1 MTKPV
6 YWGKGGEYGPYSV
19 QEDGWPNAGEV
30 MRAYR
35 LKRGWSAAEV
45 ARQYSEAL
53 KSLSK
58 CKKEGTPVKPVSATW
73 ILNMENENRV
83 PTDITRRRLLAD
95 LLQIPPI
102 LFGLGSFEQALFKP
116 KAETSALPKGPTIL
130 NQNLSPDLPRYEREI
145 RAFWLLNETSH
156 AHGVL
161 RDIVA
166 AIKELEALEEQ
177 TSGDLQRHVRELLYS
192 HYRLASRIT
201 RDVLELPAAYTYA
214 NHAVR
219 VTKSLGRKDLIAA
232 ALYARGF
239 VRLTR
244 GIFGEKAAI
253 GMIEP
258 NREKLTEALSDFEQ
272 ALPLARPQL
281 KGLLLLEVSRVQGL
295 LRGSATDITKALS
308 TMELVGKLIGSE
320 RGNEDSY
327 TRILLDGVVKGLSE
341 EEYLLGSAITF
352 NAVGRPD
359 KALEVFEDLEELDE
373 RKRRGKDHTRHHA
386 WVEIV
391 QAQAYLGTKQYN
403 VATVNAAR
411 AFLVLRDIDSVGH
424 IANIRAIYNDL
435 LKSPYCGHKEVK
447 ELGEMLT
454 DYYQSR
460 GRK

>member
-35 LKRGWSAAEV
+35 LKLGLSAEEV
-45 ARQYSEAL
+45 ARRYSEAL
-53 KSLSK
+53 KRLSEHK
-58 CKKEGTPVKPVSATW
+58 HVGTPVKPVSTTW

-95 LLQIPPI
+95 LLQVPPI

-116 KAETSALPKGPTIL
+116 KAETSALPMGPTIL
-130 NQNLSPDLPRYEREI
+130 KQNLSPDLPRYEREI

-161 RDIVA
+161 RDILA
-166 AIKELEALEEQ
+166 AIKELEGLEEQ

-192 HYRLASRIT
+192 HYRLASRVT
-201 RDVLELPAAYTYA
+201 RDVLELPAAYAYA

-308 TMELVGKLIGSE
+308 TMEMVGKLIGSE
-320 RGNEDSY
+320 RGNEDPY

-359 KALEVFEDLEELDE
+359 KALEVFEDLEDLDE